1 MSIIISFTVVGSV
14 LFIGA
19 YYVLVRRYYW
29 GPKRTKEQIED
40 VDRER
45 QVRERDD

>member
-1 MSIIISFTVVGSV
+1 MAIILIFTIIGSV

-29 GPKRTKEQIED
+29 GTKTTREKSEEDKAIAPKGPGG
-40 VDRER
+40 
-45 QVRERDD
+45 

>member
-1 MSIIISFTVVGSV
+1 MSIIIIFTVVGSV

-29 GPKRTKEQIED
+29 GPKRKEQAQAQKD
-40 VDRER
+40 DT
-45 QVRERDD
+45 VREPDA